1 MFGFIHD
8 IEWMR
13 AYARK
18 NQRRIRRA
26 NIKRNYKKIYREI
39 KSCARLGFNQTTI
52 RFGIYDEN
60 VRRLQ
65 SEGYSVEGQNYTS
78 GYAFNIKW

>member
-13 AYARK
+13 AYTRK
-18 NQRRIRRA
+18 NQRKIRRA
-26 NIKRNYKKIYREI
+26 NIKRNYKRVYREI
-39 KSCARLGFNQTTI
+39 KHCAKLGFNQTTI
-52 RFGIYDEN
+52 RFSVYDEN

-65 SEGYSVEGQNYTS
+65 SEGYVVERQAYSS
-78 GYAFNIKW
+78 GFALSIKW